1 MVYCLDVPKNKEI
14 LKEDLREDH
23 SNKAV
28 ENRQATTNL
37 NGVVEKQ
44 ENSDDKSLLEKSTV
58 NSFSKT
64 SIESSIVK
72 PTESPNEH
80 ESDSSG
86 KVESQSSINTD
97 MKKSDEKDK
106 LMDLQK
112 MIAKEFDL
120 ELKDVNAVEN
130 NEAGSNTETTEVK
143 NDKEVEKSSSVVNE
157 SESFCLLLFICYYY
171 IVYCAMLDSVIKT

>member
-1 MVYCLDVPKNKEI
+1 MVYCLDVPENKEI

-28 ENRQATTNL
+28 DNRQATTNL

-86 KVESQSSINTD
+86 KVESLSSINTD
-97 MKKSDEKDK
+97 LKKSDEKLVEKEK

-157 SESFCLLLFICYYY
+157 SKSFCLLLFICVQL
-171 IVYCAMLDSVIKT
+171 I

>member
-1 MVYCLDVPKNKEI
+1 MVYCLDVPENKEI

-28 ENRQATTNL
+28 DNRQATTNL

-97 MKKSDEKDK
+97 LKKSDEKLVEKEK

-157 SESFCLLLFICYYY
+157 SKSFCLLLFICVQL
-171 IVYCAMLDSVIKT
+171 I

>member
-37 NGVVEKQ
+37 NDVVVKE
-44 ENSDDKSLLEKSTV
+44 ENTDYESQPEKSTV

-97 MKKSDEKDK
+97 LKKSDEKLVEKEK

-120 ELKDVNAVEN
+120 ELKDVSAVEN
-130 NEAGSNTETTEVK
+130 NEAGSNTET
-143 NDKEVEKSSSVVNE
+143 KEVENDKVVKKSSSVVNE
-157 SESFCLLLFICYYY
+157 SESFCLLLFICVQL
-171 IVYCAMLDSVIKT
+171 I